1 MNHVQIQFAID
12 DAARGDS
19 IVESLLAAHL
29 IACGQRTGPMTS
41 RYWWGGSV
49 EQAEEW
55 LVILKTRS
63 ELASR
68 VIDAVVSKH
77 PYEVP
82 EVVAV
87 PILDGSRAY
96 LAWIDKVT
104 SAALR

>member
-1 MNHVQIQFAID
+1 MSHVQIQFAID

-19 IVESLLAAHL
+19 IVESLLAVHL
-29 IACGQRTGPMTS
+29 VACGQRTGPMTS

-68 VIDAVVSKH
+68 VIHAVVSSH

-82 EVVAV
+82 EVVVV
-87 PILDGSRAY
+87 PILDGSPAY
-96 LAWIDKVT
+96 LAWIDEVT
-104 SAALR
+104 SAALG

>member
-1 MNHVQIQFAID
+1 MQIQFAID